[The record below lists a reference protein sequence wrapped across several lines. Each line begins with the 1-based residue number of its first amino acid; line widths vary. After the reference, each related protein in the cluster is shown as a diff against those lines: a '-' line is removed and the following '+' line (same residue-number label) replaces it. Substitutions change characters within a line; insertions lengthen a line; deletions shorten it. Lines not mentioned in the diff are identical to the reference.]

1 MHFNP
6 EGNYYITLGLPQN
19 ISQDELSRRWKRLML
34 LYHPDRQGGNE
45 EWVSERAKK
54 VNEAYAALK
63 DEAKRAAY
71 DRKLTEQMLNQ
82 KFSETSSHGDPVHY
96 RPSRTFS
103 RSLRN
108 ETSSL
113 PLNTIRRYAP
123 KMLIGVYALIAAVVL
138 GVIYLQNRSSQ
149 IETELSPEP
158 ARVRSSEPSKLP
170 SATSVTDVSAKEISP
185 KAPAATPQVMKR
197 EAPRGE
203 EKRTASSPSTMQ
215 SIRKWFQPKE
225 QKQQTQKQNGEGVIA
240 SPLSNREVKQQEGGL
255 PMLAPAKPSS
265 SELRPWE
272 HKEDHQNQQVTA
284 KTQPEQKQGQQ
295 QDAPKA
301 MQEVRQQVI
310 PLQKPEPITR
320 EEVEDFMQKYVRA
333 YTRNDLNAFM
343 SLFSPVAVENNTM
356 TYNDIRNAYKE
367 TFSEKINY
375 YKILNMDIKTDNQA
389 ATVAGIYNI
398 NRYISSEDRWVKYSG
413 KIVWKLI
420 RENNQIRIISTNY
433 DK

>member
-1 MHFNP
+1 
-6 EGNYYITLGLPQN
+6 
-19 ISQDELSRRWKRLML
+19 
-34 LYHPDRQGGNE
+34 
-45 EWVSERAKK
+45 
-54 VNEAYAALK
+54 
-63 DEAKRAAY
+63 
-71 DRKLTEQMLNQ
+71 
-82 KFSETSSHGDPVHY
+82 
-96 RPSRTFS
+96 
-103 RSLRN
+103 
-108 ETSSL
+108 
-113 PLNTIRRYAP
+113 
-123 KMLIGVYALIAAVVL
+123 MLIGVYALIAAVVL

-170 SATSVTDVSAKEISP
+170 SATSVTDVSAKETSP
-185 KAPAATPQVMKR
+185 KPPAATPQVMKR